1 MKKWCV
7 LFVAVL
13 LLATGC
19 NTIRSWFGG
28 DDTSVT
34 KSEAPNVAYY
44 SFPDVPIPK
53 ELELVRDRSF
63 VYETQNLRTGLLVL
77 SGNVD
82 IDSLEQ
88 YFRTNMARNGWR
100 FINSFKYNTIILNY
114 LKDDRASHIRISRS
128 AFTTWVEIWVGPL
141 DKSSG
146 VLPTGPSGGWMERG
160 TSIDRK

>member
-1 MKKWCV
+1 MKKWAV

-13 LLATGC
+13 VMATGC
-19 NTIRSWFGG
+19 NTMKSWFGQ
-28 DDTSVT
+28 DEPVSKTDT
-34 KSEAPNVAYY
+34 PNVAYY

-53 ELELVRDRSF
+53 ELELVRDKSF
-63 VYETQNLRTGLLVL
+63 VYETQSLRTGLIVL

-114 LKDDRASHIRISRS
+114 LKEDRASHIRISRS
-128 AFTTWVEIWVGPL
+128 TFSTTVEIWVGPL

-146 VLPTGPSGGWMERG
+146 MISTMPAGGSMDRG
-160 TSIDRK
+160 MPVDKK

>member
-1 MKKWCV
+1 MKKWAV
-7 LFVAVL
+7 LFLAVL
-13 LLATGC
+13 VMATGC
-19 NTIRSWFGG
+19 NTMKSWFGQ
-28 DDTSVT
+28 DEPVSKTDT
-34 KSEAPNVAYY
+34 PNVAYY

-53 ELELVRDRSF
+53 ELELVRDKSF

-114 LKDDRASHIRISRS
+114 LKEDRASHIRIARS
-128 AFTTWVEIWVGPL
+128 TFSTTVEIWVGPL
-141 DKSSG
+141 DRSSG
-146 VLPTGPSGGWMERG
+146 MGSTMPSGGSIERG
-160 TSIDRK
+160 MSIDKK